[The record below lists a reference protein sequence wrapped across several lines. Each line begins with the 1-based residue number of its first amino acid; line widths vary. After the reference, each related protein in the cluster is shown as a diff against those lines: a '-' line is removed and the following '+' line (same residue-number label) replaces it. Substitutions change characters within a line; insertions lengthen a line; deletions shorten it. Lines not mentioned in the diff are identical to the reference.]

1 MIINSNRHNFFRM
14 FLTND
19 IFIKE
24 FINLYNGSSR
34 IRKDFIEVTFFGDG
48 GGWRFFV
55 LSSLIFV
62 NPSFSDKT
70 TKKWLHF
77 SHLTNLVAANEGL
90 INRFSKEL

>member
-1 MIINSNRHNFFRM
+1 M

-48 GGWRFFV
+48 GG
-55 LSSLIFV
+55 
-62 NPSFSDKT
+62 
-70 TKKWLHF
+70 
-77 SHLTNLVAANEGL
+77 
-90 INRFSKEL
+90 